1 MRPYSIFNIKPASWS
16 RLYLIAAVLACL
28 LLIPGS
34 SIAKEQSAKTGP
46 KYVILM
52 ISDGWG
58 INHIEATSKYTG
70 LRPVYDSWDEYWVST
85 YPAGGGY
92 DPALAWSGFDY
103 VRKGATDSAASATAM
118 YTGTKTKHS
127 YLSVSPDGKRLA
139 TIAERARALNM
150 AVGAVTTVQIS
161 HATPGAWYAHNVY
174 RFNSYAVAE
183 EGLFGDPQ
191 ATYRE
196 WDWKE
201 KAEHVC
207 QTAFHWI
214 PRSSKVC
221 EDLYAG
227 DRGKSE
233 PVDVLIGSGGTGYA
247 GESYLND
254 HIYKRLRSESSKPG
268 KHTLIEAADGLDNS
282 ERLKEAALN
291 DNVNKLVGIFDFGY
305 RLADGSGQDPHDPT
319 LAQMAEAA
327 ITVLSRNP
335 NGFVLLIEG
344 GAVDFAGHDNNM
356 DHMIGEEIDFD
367 MAVRAVADWVKDP
380 DNGSNWDNTTVIVTG
395 DHESGYLTGGPGVFP
410 DRPLGEVSD
419 RTISLEKEVGDS
431 RCRASWEDNNSDGD
445 IDKGETV
452 YWAWNA
458 CRESAHTNML
468 VPLYVKGLDA
478 GLFETFEKHKDP
490 VRGPYLD
497 NTSVFRVMESA
508 ISRGAADE
516 DIDVNMTGITGGI
529 N

>member
-1 MRPYSIFNIKPASWS
+1 MRRYGLIHIKPASWS
-16 RLYLIAAVLACL
+16 RLYIIVTVFTCL
-28 LLIPGS
+28 FLFPGS
-34 SIAKEQSAKTGP
+34 PIAQERPVKATP

-58 INHIEATSKYTG
+58 INHMEATAGYTG
-70 LRPVYDSWDEYWVST
+70 VKPVYGSWDEYWVST

-92 DPALAWSGFDY
+92 DPGLAWSDFDY
-103 VRKGATDSAASATAM
+103 VRKGATDSAAAATAM
-118 YTGTKTKHS
+118 YTGRKTKHS
-127 YLSVSPDGKRLA
+127 YLSVSPDGERLA

-161 HATPGAWYAHNVY
+161 HATPGAWYAHNEY

-201 KAEHVC
+201 KAGHLC
-207 QTAFHWI
+207 QTLFHWI
-214 PRSSKVC
+214 PRSRKVC

-233 PVDVLIGSGGTGYA
+233 PIDVLIGSGGRGHS
-247 GESYLND
+247 GESYLNE
-254 HIYKRLRSESSKPG
+254 HIIERLRRESSEPG
-268 KHTLIEAADGLDNS
+268 KHTLVEAADGLDNS
-282 ERLKEAALN
+282 ERLKDAAMN
-291 DNVNKLVGIFDFGY
+291 DKVRKLVGIFDFNY
-305 RLADGSGQDPHDPT
+305 RLADGSGHDADNPT
-319 LAQMAEAA
+319 LARMAEAA
-327 ITVLSRNP
+327 ITVLDRNP
-335 NGFVLLIEG
+335 SGFVLLIEG

-356 DHMIGEEIDFD
+356 DHMIGEQIDFD
-367 MAVRAVADWVKDP
+367 NAVEAVVDWVKDP
-380 DNGSNWDNTTVIVTG
+380 DNGSNWDNTIVIITG

-431 RCRASWEDNNSDGD
+431 RCRASWEDRDGNGR

-458 CRESAHTNML
+458 CRASAHTNVL
-468 VPLYVKGLDA
+468 VPLYVKGVNA
-478 GLFETFEKHKDP
+478 GVFEKFENHKDP
-490 VRGPYLD
+490 VRGPYID
-497 NTSVFRVMESA
+497 NTDVFRVMKSA
-508 ISRGAADE
+508 ITRGTADGN
-516 DIDVNMTGITGGI
+516 INANVTGITGGI